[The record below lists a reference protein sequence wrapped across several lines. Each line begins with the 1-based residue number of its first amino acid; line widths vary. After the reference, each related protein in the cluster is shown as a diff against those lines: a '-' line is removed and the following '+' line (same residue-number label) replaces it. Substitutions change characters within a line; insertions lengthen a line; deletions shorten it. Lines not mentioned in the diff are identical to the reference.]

1 MNLHDIV
8 QPSLDDIDVLLGRRD
23 AAGRRLLECMQNVDN
38 TGKRRRIDER
48 AGISSA
54 RIGDLDP
61 TYTRCRC
68 GKPASLC
75 QY

>member
-1 MNLHDIV
+1 MNLSGIL

-23 AAGRRLLECMQNVDN
+23 AAGRRLLECAQGVDNVD
-38 TGKRRRIDER
+38 KRRRVDDPV
-48 AGISSA
+48 GISPV

-61 TYTRCRC
+61 TSTSCRC
-68 GKPASLC
+68 KPASLC